1 MTLNDIVVSALA
13 QLERGHDAQSLDVW
27 RDKLTRFAND
37 AVLDLASAFRLRR
50 TETVPHEN
58 GLVLLDAL
66 SRACLSVL
74 SVSQAGKKLDYS
86 FGEAGDRIYVRNA
99 GAEEL
104 EVCYRFAPKT
114 VSAPTDVP
122 EVPEWCHGLI
132 VTYVVGRERASGEV
146 NLQRGGN
153 VYFQMYE
160 AGKRQIRPHPGDGAA
175 YGIVNRW

>member
-1 MTLNDIVVSALA
+1 MTLNDIIVSALA
-13 QLERGHDAQSLDVW
+13 QLGRGHDAQSLDVW
-27 RDKLTRFAND
+27 RDKLARFAND
-37 AVLDLASAFRLRR
+37 AVLDLAEAFRLRR
-50 TETVPHEN
+50 TESVAHEN
-58 GLVLLDAL
+58 GLFFLEAL
-66 SRACLSVL
+66 SHACLSVL
-74 SVSQAGKKLDYS
+74 SVSQNGKKLEYS
-86 FGEAGDRIYVRNA
+86 FGEAGDCVYAR
-99 GAEEL
+99 GADASEL
-104 EVCYRFAPKT
+104 VVCYRFAPKS

-175 YGIVNRW
+175 HRLVNRW